1 MQFEHMGSIGSHI
14 IKKNKNKN
22 NNNNN
27 NNNNSINNWSLK
39 SIRYNFKIFVFIKL
53 KFFPILFPYYIF
65 YSNKWFRL
73 NKLIGGRRYNQ
84 K

>member
-1 MQFEHMGSIGSHI
+1 MDPQILLFNNFFIKNESHGTI
-14 IKKNKNKN
+14 YIFKNYFTIVFLILIFNFSKNKPNLNEDKHN
-22 NNNNN
+22 
-27 NNNNSINNWSLK
+27 
-39 SIRYNFKIFVFIKL
+39 
-53 KFFPILFPYYIF
+53 FFPILFPYYFF